1 MNPPPFLEISDDI
14 LDIFKAAAMKYVTE
28 DSKAKPQIKEIV
40 VSMLLGEQWVECS
53 VVRDIGFGDGF
64 EDALFNLLPTSRE
77 IAYKE
82 EHRDRYCWN
91 ARARKSLFKYLNEPT
106 PHS

>member
-1 MNPPPFLEISDDI
+1 MNPPPFLKISDDI
-14 LDIFKAAAMKYVTE
+14 LDVFKAAAIKYVTE
-28 DSKAKPQIKEIV
+28 DSNAKPQIKEIV

-53 VVRDIGFGDGF
+53 VVSAIGSDERF

-77 IAYKE
+77 IDYKKE
-82 EHRDRYCWN
+82 DSARFNWN
-91 ARARKSLFKYLNEPT
+91 AQARKSLFKYLNEPT